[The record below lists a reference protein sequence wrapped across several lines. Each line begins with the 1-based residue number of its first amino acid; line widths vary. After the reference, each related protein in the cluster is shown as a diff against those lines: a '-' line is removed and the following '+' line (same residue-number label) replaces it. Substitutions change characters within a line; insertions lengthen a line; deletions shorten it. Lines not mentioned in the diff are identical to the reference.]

1 MPFPRITRTLE
12 LVMTPLS
19 SVTKHRYL
27 LREFVLRDVK
37 GRFAGSVGGVLWT
50 LINPLATVVIYL
62 FVFSLIMRVQ
72 VTVEDTGTSSFALFF
87 LTGLFSW
94 LWFSE
99 GLSKSVGS
107 LVDNANLI
115 TKVVFPVELLPTGT
129 VLAAFIVN
137 GVGMSFLLAYLFSQ
151 GYGHISWLLLPLLVA
166 TQVVFTWGMALF
178 VAAACVFIRDTR
190 ELLGIILMIWFFAT
204 PIIYPLSM
212 VPESCRLAIRLNPMA
227 VFASLYR
234 DALLRHQV
242 SLVPLI
248 GVISLSVGSYLLG
261 AWFFMRAKPSFGDVL

>member
-1 MPFPRITRTLE
+1 MPFSRIKRAVQ
-12 LVMTPLS
+12 LVRTPLT
-19 SVTKHRYL
+19 SVARHRYL
-27 LREFVLRDVK
+27 LKEFVLRDVK
-37 GRFAGSVGGVLWT
+37 GRFAGSVGGALWT
-50 LINPLATVVIYL
+50 LINPLATVVTYL

-94 LWFSE
+94 LWFSD
-99 GLSKSVGS
+99 GLAKSVGS
-107 LVDNANLI
+107 LIDNANLI

-129 VLAAFIVN
+129 VLASFIVN
-137 GVGMSFLLAYLFSQ
+137 GVGMSFLLAYLLSQ

-166 TQVVFTWGMALF
+166 AQVVFTWGMALF
-178 VAAACVFIRDTR
+178 VAAACVF
-190 ELLGIILMIWFFAT
+190 WFFAT

-212 VPESCRLAIRLNPMA
+212 VPESFRAAIRLNPMT

-242 SLVPLI
+242 SLVPII
-248 GVISLSVGSYLLG
+248 GVICLSLGSYLLG